1 MTNHKFTDE
10 EVIKALELCPTRQ
23 LCNGCS
29 LHCAMEMDI
38 ICYQQM
44 AENALALINR
54 QKAEIEE
61 LEKIKQNS
69 LEIISMGEK
78 QILEVGAK
86 YIKEFAEKVKPMF
99 EKIVEIMF
107 DGNEPTCQVENC
119 HKPDSIAC
127 NSRICVDENKEY
139 WNTQVD
145 NLVKEMTEGV
155 E

>member
-10 EVIKALELCPTRQ
+10 EVIKALQICSTEENHCGQCPSAD
-23 LCNGCS
+23 NGLATCIQIM
-29 LHCAMEMDI
+29 C
-38 ICYQQM
+38 
-44 AENALALINR
+44 ENALALINR